1 MSPKVVRLI
10 EILHEYK
17 PDDNFTII
25 GDDQFSDTGS
35 DDSDDSFHG
44 SDDDRSDDD
53 TGTSAWSKTNNT
65 PKNAK
70 PSSHYVVVRR
80 TSTGA
85 AGENAEPVEEE
96 GICGI
101 VFVERKHTAFVL
113 NKLIVELC
121 NWDPDLYF
129 IRSHYVTGQGVAGA
143 VREPDS
149 QCQKQEEVLRKFRQR
164 EINLLVS
171 TNVLEEGVDVPK
183 CNLVVRFSLPSTYRS
198 YVQSKVMRKS
208 FFVWLRLIQVSLR
221 KTRGD
226 SKVPFS
232 LRLCQLEY
240 F

>member
-1 MSPKVVRLI
+1 MYMSPKVVRMI
-10 EILHEYK
+10 EVLHEYK

-25 GDDQFSDTGS
+25 GDDQFSDSGSDES
-35 DDSDDSFHG
+35 DDSLNDVDEDH
-44 SDDDRSDDD
+44 SDDD
-53 TGTSAWSKTNNT
+53 TGTSAWSKSNST
-65 PKNAK
+65 PRNAK

-80 TSTGA
+80 TS
-85 AGENAEPVEEE
+85 AGNGGDGNSTELMDED

-129 IRSHYVTGQGVAGA
+129 VRSHYVTGQGVASA

-183 CNLVVRFSLPSTYRS
+183 CNLVVRFSPPSTYRS
-198 YVQSKVMRKS
+198 YVQSKVMHRPPS
-208 FFVWLRLIQVSLR
+208 NSAFF
-221 KTRGD
+221 K
-226 SKVPFS
+226 
-232 LRLCQLEY
+232 
-240 F
+240 

>member
-1 MSPKVVRLI
+1 MYMSPKVVRMI
-10 EILHEYK
+10 EVLHDYK

-25 GDDQFSDTGS
+25 GDDQFSDSGSDES
-35 DDSDDSFHG
+35 DDSLNDVDEDH
-44 SDDDRSDDD
+44 SDDD
-53 TGTSAWSKTNNT
+53 TGTSAWSKSNST
-65 PKNAK
+65 PRNAK

-80 TSTGA
+80 TS
-85 AGENAEPVEEE
+85 AGNGSDNNGTEPMDED

-129 IRSHYVTGQGVAGA
+129 VRSHYVTGQGAAGA

-183 CNLVVRFSLPSTYRS
+183 CNLVMRLSPPSTYRS
-198 YVQSKVMRKS
+198 YVQSKVMRLPS
-208 FFVWLRLIQVSLR
+208 DSAFSCDIFVL
-221 KTRGD
+221 
-226 SKVPFS
+226 
-232 LRLCQLEY
+232 
-240 F
+240 